1 MCNKENNKNN
11 HEITD
16 KNIEEVTNKDNNEI
30 TENGNSIE
38 SGIFK
43 DDKFSEDGFNK
54 YVNSVE
60 KVENIK
66 NDIKSIV
73 NEGNANTDNLDLI
86 RESRIVS
93 ESKQNYG
100 NLNGILISILLAIGS
115 FIFGLFLNDTSI
127 CFKSI
132 ILIIAVVI
140 IGVIEYI
147 TFDQSNKKIEEK
159 RAATYFWLETEMEK
173 RIKESK
179 DSEESEESE
188 DSEDSKKQITTK

>member
-1 MCNKENNKNN
+1 MSNKENNKNY

-16 KNIEEVTNKDNNEI
+16 KKIEEVTNKDNNKI
-30 TENGNSIE
+30 VENGNSIE
-38 SGIFK
+38 TGIFK

-54 YVNSVE
+54 YVNSVK
-60 KVENIK
+60 KVENVK

-93 ESKQNYG
+93 GSKQNYG
-100 NLNGILISILLAIGS
+100 TINGMFFSTLLAIGS
-115 FIFGLFLNDTSI
+115 FIFGLFLNGTSI
-127 CFKSI
+127 FFKSVIFI
-132 ILIIAVVI
+132 II

-147 TFDQSNKKIEEK
+147 TFHQSNKKLEEK
-159 RAATYFWLETEMEK
+159 RAATYFWLETEIEK

-179 DSEESEESE
+179 DSE
-188 DSEDSKKQITTK
+188 DSEDSKKQFTTK

>member
-1 MCNKENNKNN
+1 MSNEENNKNN

-66 NDIKSIV
+66 NDIKRII
-73 NEGNANTDNLDLI
+73 NKGNANTDNLDLI

-93 ESKQNYG
+93 GSKQNYG
-100 NLNGILISILLAIGS
+100 TINGMFFSTLVAIGS
-115 FIFGLFLNDTSI
+115 FIFGLLLNDTSI
-127 CFKSI
+127 CFKSV
-132 ILIIAVVI
+132 ILIII

-147 TFDQSNKKIEEK
+147 TFHQSNKKIVEK
-159 RAATYFWLETEMEK
+159 RVATYFWLETEIEK

-179 DSEESEESE
+179 ESE
-188 DSEDSKKQITTK
+188 DSKNSKGSKEQITTM